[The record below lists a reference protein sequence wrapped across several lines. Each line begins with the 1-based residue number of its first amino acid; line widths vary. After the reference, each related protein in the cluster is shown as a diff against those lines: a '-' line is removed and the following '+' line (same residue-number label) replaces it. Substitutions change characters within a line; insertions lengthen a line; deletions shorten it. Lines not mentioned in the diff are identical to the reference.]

1 MGRATFGKPHGHR
14 GGLATLLCG
23 CSLLYCASLFSA
35 TQLPGPIMLPLTGTL
50 TPQRLNL
57 SNVPWPVG
65 SDDELVIEGHN
76 PGTQPQ
82 TLILRVD
89 DKASVNYRSRVNQE
103 RMVAPGPFTLRFALS
118 DWRTSQPRSLALD
131 EITKIYLFMA
141 DDAPPLTIKRWFWE
155 PGLTLPEGTIALDLG
170 AASAPRFTGFE
181 AVSPGDPRLLGHPTP
196 VLRPSGDALVRD
208 GLRNLD
214 GVRLEVAKGRYQ
226 LTLWLDDPGEW
237 EYLPH
242 PFERSVLVNG
252 EPIWAEQ
259 WQPQTWLTQRY
270 LAGQSREA
278 LPNPDPWQLFGA
290 RQGGP
295 VHVTL
300 NHPGGPLTITLV
312 GHTPDAKY
320 LAGLLLA
327 PYPAPTGK
335 ADIPTDEPRR
345 AMLTNA
351 TARGPSDAAT
361 RGLADATAWVLTKQR
376 QLFLEKWTLAPYPQ
390 LTPAKQLSLTPIRD
404 AAATL
409 SVIPAAPE
417 QALKLAAQ
425 PQLATRGGQLLLEF
439 AIHTA
444 SDDPAPLLVIQPP
457 EQAGSP
463 LALTPY
469 YGQWHLVRP
478 QASGTLLAPSDQELV
493 EGVAG
498 LTLRAGVPR
507 RLVLQVTIPRDA
519 PAGRYQGNIQLL
531 SQQQL
536 VQLPLTI
543 EVLPLTLPAASK
555 PVGIYV
561 EAPPYLSWLSPNPES
576 LQQQLAAASSCDLQR
591 LAKLGING
599 LSPALPQDEAGMRD
613 IMGEA
618 AGLGF
623 VPPLLAYTPLKRWG
637 GDPASQLE
645 QWQARQQ
652 ALTASGLP
660 PLAWSLFDEPD
671 LATLPA
677 ITTLAR
683 EMKRR
688 DPAVIRA
695 GHFNHPGQVA
705 LLEEVEIAL
714 INAGFGA
721 DKTDVEQVRQHKVT
735 PWFYNLGTPR
745 AAGFYLWQSGAE
757 GYLQWHGRMP
767 TALPYD
773 PTDGRESDFM
783 LLGPQACEAH
793 RLSHDLLLL
802 QQAIEDLRW
811 LAWLEQE
818 ARYQVE
824 AALLLQ
830 RLREQVPTR
839 WQLAE
844 QLPISEWYRWRKEI
858 EQLAKHLKTL
868 QTGANSSP

>member
-35 TQLPGPIMLPLTGTL
+35 TQLPGSIPLPLTGTL

-57 SNVPWPVG
+57 TNVPWPVG

-76 PGTQPQ
+76 PDTQPQ

-118 DWRTSQPRSLALD
+118 DWRTSQPRPLALD

-181 AVSPGDPRLLGHPTP
+181 ALSPGDPRLLGHPTP

-327 PYPAPTGK
+327 PYPAP
-335 ADIPTDEPRR
+335 A
-345 AMLTNA
+345 
-351 TARGPSDAAT
+351 SQAAT
-361 RGLADATAWVLTKQR
+361 PSGDKGHAMHSDTPARGLADATDRVLTKQR

-439 AIHTA
+439 AIHAA

-457 EQAGSP
+457 EQAGSR
-463 LALTPY
+463 LTLTPY

-561 EAPPYLSWLSPNPES
+561 EAPPYLNWLSPNPEA
-576 LQQQLAAASSCDLQR
+576 LQQQIATASRCDLQR

-645 QWQARQQ
+645 QWQSRQQ

-695 GHFNHPGQVA
+695 GHFNHPAQVA

-721 DKTDVEQVRQHKVT
+721 DKADVERVRQHKVT

-824 AALLLQ
+824 AALLLE
-830 RLREQVPTR
+830 RLRDQLPTR
-839 WQLAE
+839 WQVAE
-844 QLPISEWYRWRKEI
+844 QLPSAAWIQWRREI
-858 EQLAKHLKTL
+858 EQLAKRLKTL

>member
-1 MGRATFGKPHGHR
+1 MSR
-14 GGLATLLCG
+14 GLWLVILLC
-23 CSLLYCASLFSA
+23 CHAAMA
-35 TQLPGPIMLPLTGTL
+35 TTRLEGQTPLPLTGNQ
-50 TPQRLNL
+50 TPQRLDL
-57 SNVPWPVG
+57 SSHSWPVG

-76 PGTQPQ
+76 PSAHPQ
-82 TLILRVD
+82 TLILRID
-89 DKASVNYRSRVNQE
+89 DEASVNYRSRVNLE
-103 RMVAPGPFTLRFALS
+103 RIVTPGPFTQRFALS
-118 DWRTSQPRSLALD
+118 EWRTSQPRALALD
-131 EITKIYLFMA
+131 KLTKLYLFMA
-141 DDAPPLTIKRWFWE
+141 DNAPSLTIHRWYWV

-170 AASAPRFTGFE
+170 ASTAPRFTGFE
-181 AVSPGDPRLLGHPTP
+181 PLSPGDPRLIGHPTP
-196 VLRPSGDALVRD
+196 ILRPSGDALVRD

-214 GVRLEVAKGRYQ
+214 GVRLDLAKGRYQ

-259 WQPQTWLTQRY
+259 WQPQEWLTQRY

-300 NHPGGPLTITLV
+300 NHPGGPITITLV
-312 GHTPDAKY
+312 GHSPDAKY

-327 PYPAPTGK
+327 PYPASTRKEALPNSGK
-335 ADIPTDEPRR
+335 DLAV
-345 AMLTNA
+345 
-351 TARGPSDAAT
+351 
-361 RGLADATAWVLTKQR
+361 LADATASVLTKQR
-376 QLFLEKWTLAPYPQ
+376 QLFLEKWTLAPYSP
-390 LTPAKQLSLTPIRD
+390 TPAPASQQLSLTPITD
-404 AAATL
+404 AAPTL
-409 SVIPAAPE
+409 QIAPASAADALQ
-417 QALKLAAQ
+417 QASQPVLAA
-425 PQLATRGGQLLLEF
+425 RGSQLLLEF

-444 SDDPAPLLVIQPP
+444 TDDPAPLLVIQPP

-463 LALTPY
+463 LTLTPY
-469 YGQWHLVRP
+469 YGKWHLVRP

-493 EGVAG
+493 EGIAG
-498 LTLRAGVPR
+498 LTLLAGVPR
-507 RLVLQVTIPRDA
+507 RLVLQITVPRDA
-519 PAGRYQGNIQLL
+519 PAGRYLGNIQLL

-561 EAPPYLSWLSPNPES
+561 EAPPYLNWLSPNPEA
-576 LQQQLAAASSCDLQR
+576 LKEQIAEASRCDLER
-591 LAKLGING
+591 LAKLGISG
-599 LSPALPQDEAGMRD
+599 LSPALPQDEAGIRE

-637 GDPASQLE
+637 GDPASQLD

-652 ALTASGLP
+652 GLTASGLP

-695 GHFNHPGQVA
+695 GHFNHPGQVG
-705 LLEEVEIAL
+705 LLAEVEIAL

-721 DKTDVEQVRQHKVT
+721 DKADVARVRQHKVT

-824 AALLLQ
+824 AALLLE
-830 RLREQVPTR
+830 RLRDQLPTR
-839 WQLAE
+839 WQVAE
-844 QLPISEWYRWRKEI
+844 QLPSAAWIQWRREI
-858 EQLAKHLKTL
+858 EQLAKGLKTL
-868 QTGANSSP
+868 QTGANSSS

>member
-1 MGRATFGKPHGHR
+1 MSRGLWLVILLCANTAMG
-14 GGLATLLCG
+14 ATLLEG
-23 CSLLYCASLFSA
+23 Q
-35 TQLPGPIMLPLTGTL
+35 TPLPMTGNQ
-50 TPQRLNL
+50 TPQRLDL
-57 SNVPWPVG
+57 STHYWPIG

-76 PGTQPQ
+76 PSARPQ
-82 TLILRVD
+82 TLILRID
-89 DKASVNYRSRVNQE
+89 DEASVNYRSRVNLE
-103 RMVAPGPFTLRFALS
+103 RIVAPGPFTQRFALS
-118 DWRTSQPRSLALD
+118 EWRTSQPRALALD
-131 EITKIYLFMA
+131 KLTKLYLFMA
-141 DDAPPLTIKRWFWE
+141 DNAPSMTIHRWYWE
-155 PGLTLPEGTIALDLG
+155 PGLTLPAGTIALDLG
-170 AASAPRFTGFE
+170 AAAAPRFTGFE
-181 AVSPGDPRLLGHPTP
+181 PLSPGDPRLIGHPTP
-196 VLRPSGDALVRD
+196 ILRPSGDALVRD

-214 GVRLEVAKGRYQ
+214 GVRLDLAKGRYQ

-259 WQPQTWLTQRY
+259 WQPQEWLTRRY

-312 GHTPDAKY
+312 GHSPDAKY

-327 PYPAPTGK
+327 PYPASTRKEALPNSGK
-335 ADIPTDEPRR
+335 DLAV
-345 AMLTNA
+345 
-351 TARGPSDAAT
+351 
-361 RGLADATAWVLTKQR
+361 LADATASVLTKQR
-376 QLFLEKWTLAPYPQ
+376 QLFLEKWTLAPYSP
-390 LTPAKQLSLTPIRD
+390 TPAPAPAAQQLSLTPITD
-404 AAATL
+404 AAPTL
-409 SVIPAAPE
+409 QIAPLSAAD
-417 QALKLAAQ
+417 ALQQAAQ
-425 PQLATRGGQLLLEF
+425 PVLAARGSQLLLEF
-439 AIHTA
+439 AIHAAT
-444 SDDPAPLLVIQPP
+444 DDPAPLMVIQPP

-469 YGQWHLVRP
+469 YGKWHLVRP

-493 EGVAG
+493 EGIAG
-498 LTLRAGVPR
+498 LTLLADVPR
-507 RLVLQVTIPRDA
+507 RLVLQITIPRDA
-519 PAGRYQGNIQLL
+519 PAGRYLGNIQLL

-561 EAPPYLSWLSPNPES
+561 EAPPYLNWLSPNPEA
-576 LQQQLAAASSCDLQR
+576 LKEQIAAASRCDLQR
-591 LAKLGING
+591 LAKLGISG
-599 LSPALPQDEAGMRD
+599 LSPALPQDEAGMKE

-637 GDPASQLE
+637 SDPANQLD
-645 QWQARQQ
+645 QWQTRQQ
-652 ALTASGLP
+652 GLTASGLP

-695 GHFNHPGQVA
+695 GHFNHPGQVG
-705 LLEEVEIAL
+705 LLAEVEIAL

-721 DKTDVEQVRQHKVT
+721 DKADVARVRQHKVT

-824 AALLLQ
+824 AALLLE
-830 RLREQVPTR
+830 RLRDQLPTR
-839 WQLAE
+839 WQVAE
-844 QLPISEWYRWRKEI
+844 QLPSAAWIQWRREI
-858 EQLAKHLKTL
+858 EQLAKGLKTL
-868 QTGANSSP
+868 QTGANSSS

>member
-1 MGRATFGKPHGHR
+1 MSR
-14 GGLATLLCG
+14 GLWLVILLCSG
-23 CSLLYCASLFSA
+23 AAMAA
-35 TQLPGPIMLPLTGTL
+35 TRLEGPLPLPLTGNQ
-50 TPQRLNL
+50 TPQRLDL
-57 SNVPWPVG
+57 SGHSWPAG
-65 SDDELVIEGHN
+65 SDDELVIEGDN
-76 PGTQPQ
+76 PSTRPQ
-82 TLILRVD
+82 TLILRID
-89 DKASVNYRSRVNQE
+89 DEASVNYRSRVNLE
-103 RMVAPGPFTLRFALS
+103 RIVAPGPFTQRFSLS
-118 DWRTSQPRSLALD
+118 EWRTTQPRALAL
-131 EITKIYLFMA
+131 EKLTKLYLFMA
-141 DDAPPLTIKRWFWE
+141 DNAPPLTIHRWYWE

-170 AASAPRFTGFE
+170 AAAAPRFTGFE
-181 AVSPGDPRLLGHPTP
+181 ALSPGDPRLIGHPTP
-196 VLRPSGDALVRD
+196 ILRPSGDALVRD

-214 GVRLEVAKGRYQ
+214 GVRLDLAKGRYQ

-259 WQPQTWLTQRY
+259 WQPQDWLTQRY

-290 RQGGP
+290 HQGGP

-312 GHTPDAKY
+312 GHSPDAKY

-327 PYPAPTGK
+327 PYPADTGK
-335 ADIPTDEPRR
+335 AATPSGDKSHGMHAEADARR
-345 AMLTNA
+345 
-351 TARGPSDAAT
+351 
-361 RGLADATAWVLTKQR
+361 LADATARVLTKQR
-376 QLFLEKWTLAPYPQ
+376 QLFLEKWTLTPYSPAPASQ
-390 LTPAKQLSLTPIRD
+390 QLSLTPIAD
-404 AAATL
+404 AAPTL
-409 SVIPAAPE
+409 QIAPASAADALQ
-417 QALKLAAQ
+417 QASQPVLAA
-425 PQLATRGGQLLLEF
+425 RGSQLLLEF
-439 AIHTA
+439 AIHAAT
-444 SDDPAPLLVIQPP
+444 DDPAPLLVIQPP

-478 QASGTLLAPSDQELV
+478 QASGTLLTPSDQELV
-493 EGVAG
+493 EGIAG
-498 LTLRAGVPR
+498 LTLLAGVPR

-519 PAGRYQGNIQLL
+519 PAGRYLGNIQLL

-561 EAPPYLSWLSPNPES
+561 EAPPYLNWLSPNPEA
-576 LQQQLAAASSCDLQR
+576 LKQQIATASRCDLQR
-591 LAKLGING
+591 LAKLGISG
-599 LSPALPQDEAGMRD
+599 LSPALPQDEAGMRE

-637 GDPASQLE
+637 DDPANQLD

-695 GHFNHPGQVA
+695 GHFNHPGQVG
-705 LLEEVEIAL
+705 LLAEVEIAL

-721 DKTDVEQVRQHKVT
+721 DKTDVARVRQHKVT

-824 AALLLQ
+824 AALLLE
-830 RLREQVPTR
+830 RLHEQLPTR
-839 WQLAE
+839 WQVAE
-844 QLPISEWYRWRKEI
+844 QLPSAAWIQWRREI
-858 EQLAKHLKTL
+858 EQLAKRLKTL
-868 QTGANSSP
+868 QTGANSSS

>member
-1 MGRATFGKPHGHR
+1 MSK
-14 GGLATLLCG
+14 GLWLVILLCANAAMG
-23 CSLLYCASLFSA
+23 A
-35 TQLPGPIMLPLTGTL
+35 TQLEGQTQLPLTGKQ
-50 TPQRLNL
+50 TPQRLDL
-57 SNVPWPVG
+57 STHNWPIG
-65 SDDELVIEGHN
+65 SDNELVIEGHN
-76 PGTQPQ
+76 PSARPQ
-82 TLILRVD
+82 TLILRID
-89 DKASVNYRSRVNQE
+89 DEASVNYRSRVNLE
-103 RMVAPGPFTLRFALS
+103 RIVSPGPFTQRFALS
-118 DWRTSQPRSLALD
+118 EWRTSQPRALALD
-131 EITKIYLFMA
+131 KLTKLYLFMA
-141 DDAPPLTIKRWFWE
+141 DNAPSMTIHRWYWE

-170 AASAPRFTGFE
+170 AAAAPRFTGFE
-181 AVSPGDPRLLGHPTP
+181 ALSPGDPRLIGHPTP
-196 VLRPSGDALVRD
+196 ILRPSGDALVRD

-214 GVRLEVAKGRYQ
+214 GVRLAVAKGRYQ

-259 WQPQTWLTQRY
+259 WQPQEWLTQRY

-295 VHVTL
+295 VHVIL
-300 NHPGGPLTITLV
+300 NHPGGPLTLTLV
-312 GHTPDAKY
+312 GHSPDAKY

-327 PYPAPTGK
+327 PYPASTDK
-335 ADIPTDEPRR
+335 A
-345 AMLTNA
+345 A
-351 TARGPSDAAT
+351 PSNGDKGHGMQAE
-361 RGLADATAWVLTKQR
+361 ADATARVLTKQR
-376 QLFLEKWTLAPYPQ
+376 QLFLEKWTLAPYSLAPV
-390 LTPAKQLSLTPIRD
+390 PAQLSLTPIPD
-404 AAATL
+404 AAPTL
-409 SVIPAAPE
+409 QIAPASAADALQ
-417 QALKLAAQ
+417 QASQ
-425 PQLATRGGQLLLEF
+425 PVLTARGSQLLLEF
-439 AIHTA
+439 AIHAAT
-444 SDDPAPLLVIQPP
+444 DDPAPLLVIQPP
-457 EQAGSP
+457 ERAGSP
-463 LALTPY
+463 LTLTPY

-478 QASGTLLAPSDQELV
+478 QASGTLLTPSDQELV
-493 EGVAG
+493 EGIAG
-498 LTLRAGVPR
+498 LTLQAGVPR
-507 RLVLQVTIPRDA
+507 RLVLQITIPRDA
-519 PAGRYQGNIQLL
+519 PAGLYLGNIQLL

-561 EAPPYLSWLSPNPES
+561 EAPPYLSWLSPNPEA

-591 LAKLGING
+591 LAKLGISG
-599 LSPALPQDEAGMRD
+599 LSPALPQGEAGMRD

-677 ITTLAR
+677 ITSLAR

-695 GHFNHPGQVA
+695 GHFNHPGQVG
-705 LLEEVEIAL
+705 LLAEVEIAM

-721 DKTDVEQVRQHKVT
+721 DKTDVERVRQHKVI

-793 RLSHDLLLL
+793 RLSHELLLL

-811 LAWLEQE
+811 LTWLEQE

-824 AALLLQ
+824 AALLLE
-830 RLREQVPTR
+830 RLRDQLPTR
-839 WQLAE
+839 WQVAE
-844 QLPISEWYRWRKEI
+844 QLPSATWIQWRREI
-858 EQLAKHLKTL
+858 EQLAKRLKTL
-868 QTGANSSP
+868 QTGANSSS

>member
-1 MGRATFGKPHGHR
+1 MSR
-14 GGLATLLCG
+14 GLWLVILLC
-23 CSLLYCASLFSA
+23 ANAAMA
-35 TQLPGPIMLPLTGTL
+35 TTRLEGLTPLPMTGNQ
-50 TPQRLNL
+50 TPQRLDL
-57 SNVPWPVG
+57 STHNWPIG

-76 PGTQPQ
+76 PSARPQ
-82 TLILRVD
+82 TLILRID
-89 DKASVNYRSRVNQE
+89 DEASVNYRSRVNLE
-103 RMVAPGPFTLRFALS
+103 RMVTPGPFTQRFALS
-118 DWRTSQPRSLALD
+118 EWRTSQPRALALD
-131 EITKIYLFMA
+131 KLTKLYLFMA
-141 DDAPPLTIKRWFWE
+141 DKAPSMTIHRWYWE

-170 AASAPRFTGFE
+170 AAAAPRFTGFE
-181 AVSPGDPRLLGHPTP
+181 PLSPGDPRLIGHPTP
-196 VLRPSGDALVRD
+196 ILRPSGDPLVRD

-214 GVRLEVAKGRYQ
+214 GVRLDLAKGRYQ

-259 WQPQTWLTQRY
+259 WQPQEWLTQRY

-312 GHTPDAKY
+312 GHSPDAKY

-327 PYPAPTGK
+327 PYPASTSNEALPNSGK
-335 ADIPTDEPRR
+335 DR
-345 AMLTNA
+345 AV
-351 TARGPSDAAT
+351 
-361 RGLADATAWVLTKQR
+361 LADATASVLTKQR
-376 QLFLEKWTLAPYPQ
+376 QLFLEKWTLAPYS
-390 LTPAKQLSLTPIRD
+390 PAPASQQLSLTPITD
-404 AAATL
+404 AAPTL
-409 SVIPAAPE
+409 QIAPLSAAD
-417 QALKLAAQ
+417 ALKQASQPVLAA
-425 PQLATRGGQLLLEF
+425 RGSLLLLEF
-439 AIHTA
+439 AIHAAT
-444 SDDPAPLLVIQPP
+444 DDPAPLLVIQPP

-469 YGQWHLVRP
+469 YGKWHLVRP

-493 EGVAG
+493 EGIAG
-498 LTLRAGVPR
+498 LTLLAGVPR
-507 RLVLQVTIPRDA
+507 RLVLQITVPRDA
-519 PAGRYQGNIQLL
+519 PAGRYLGNIQLL

-543 EVLPLTLPAASK
+543 EVLPLALPAASK

-561 EAPPYLSWLSPNPES
+561 EAPPYLNWLSPDPEA
-576 LQQQLAAASSCDLQR
+576 LKEQLAAASRCDLQR
-591 LAKLGING
+591 LAKLGITG
-599 LSPALPQDEAGMRD
+599 LSPALPQDEAGMREV
-613 IMGEA
+613 MGEA
-618 AGLGF
+618 VGLGF

-637 GDPASQLE
+637 NDPASQLD

-652 ALTASGLP
+652 GLTASGLP
-660 PLAWSLFDEPD
+660 PVAWSLFDEPD

-695 GHFNHPGQVA
+695 GHFNHPGQVG
-705 LLEEVEIAL
+705 LLAEVEIAL

-721 DKTDVEQVRQHKVT
+721 DKADVARVRQHKVT

-824 AALLLQ
+824 AALLLE
-830 RLREQVPTR
+830 RLRDQLPTR
-839 WQLAE
+839 WQVAE
-844 QLPISEWYRWRKEI
+844 QLSSAAWIRWRREI
-858 EQLAKHLKTL
+858 EQLAKGLKTL
-868 QTGANSSP
+868 QTGANSSS

>member
-1 MGRATFGKPHGHR
+1 MRTRLPWIPWLLLALFLI
-14 GGLATLLCG
+14 GGEPVMAASHLAGLV
-23 CSLLYCASLFSA
+23 
-35 TQLPGPIMLPLTGTL
+35 PLPLTGDK
-50 TPQRLNL
+50 TPQRLTFDT
-57 SNVPWPVG
+57 VPWPVG
-65 SDDELVIEGHN
+65 GDDELVIEGHN
-76 PGTQPQ
+76 PYSQTQ
-82 TLILRVD
+82 TLILRAD
-89 DKASVNYRSRVNQE
+89 DAASVNYRSRVNLE
-103 RMVAPGPFTLRFALS
+103 RAIAPGPFTLRFALS
-118 DWRTSQPRSLALD
+118 DWRTAQPRALALD
-131 EITKIYLFMA
+131 KLTKLYLFMA
-141 DDAPPLTIKRWFWE
+141 DGAPQLTIHRWYWE
-155 PGLTLPEGTIALDLG
+155 PGLTLPTGTVALDLG
-170 AASAPRFTGFE
+170 AADAPRFTGFE
-181 AVSPGDPRLLGHPTP
+181 TLAPGDPRLLGHPTP
-196 VLRPSGDALVRD
+196 ILRPSGDALIRD

-242 PFERSVLVNG
+242 PFERSVLVND
-252 EPIWAEQ
+252 EPIWAGQ
-259 WQPQTWLTQRY
+259 WQPQEWLRQRY

-278 LPNPDPWQLFGA
+278 LPNPDPWLLLGA
-290 RQGGP
+290 PQGGP

-312 GHTPDAKY
+312 GHSPDAKY
-320 LAGLLLA
+320 LAGVLLA
-327 PYPAPTGK
+327 PYPAPTGQ
-335 ADIPTDEPRR
+335 ADTPVVAGHQRHV
-345 AMLTNA
+345 MLANA
-351 TARGPSDAAT
+351 TARV
-361 RGLADATAWVLTKQR
+361 LAKQR
-376 QLFLEKWTLAPYPQ
+376 QLFLEKWTLAPSR
-390 LTPAKQLSLTPIRD
+390 PAPIPEKLSLTPIPD
-404 AAATL
+404 AALTL
-409 SVIPAAPE
+409 QITPTSPAHALQ
-417 QALKLAAQ
+417 QASQPVLAA
-425 PQLATRGGQLLLEF
+425 RGSQLLLEF
-439 AIHTA
+439 AIHAAT
-444 SDDPAPLLVIQPP
+444 DDPAPLLVIKPP
-457 EQAGSP
+457 ETAGTR

-469 YGQWHLVRP
+469 YSQWHLVRP

-507 RLVLQVTIPRDA
+507 RLVLHVTIPRSA

-561 EAPPYLSWLSPNPES
+561 EAPPYLSWLTPDPKP
-576 LQQQLAAASSCDLQR
+576 LQQQLAAASRCDLER
-591 LAKLGING
+591 LARLGISG

-623 VPPLLAYTPLKRWG
+623 IPPLLAYTPLKRWG
-637 GDPASQLE
+637 GDPASQLD
-645 QWQARQQ
+645 QWQRRQQ

-677 ITTLAR
+677 ITAMAR

-705 LLEEVEIAL
+705 LLAEVEIAL

-721 DKTDVEQVRQHKVT
+721 DKVDVARVKAAGAT

-818 ARYQVE
+818 ARYQVD

-830 RLREQVPTR
+830 RLRDQVPSR

-844 QLPISEWYRWRKEI
+844 QLPARTWIQWRQEI
-858 EQLAKHLKTL
+858 EQLAKRLKTL
-868 QTGANSSP
+868 QTGANSSS

>member
-1 MGRATFGKPHGHR
+1 MSR
-14 GGLATLLCG
+14 GIWLVILLC
-23 CSLLYCASLFSA
+23 CHAAMAA
-35 TQLPGPIMLPLTGTL
+35 TRLEGQTPLPLTGNQ
-50 TPQRLNL
+50 TPQRLDL
-57 SNVPWPVG
+57 STHNWPIG

-89 DKASVNYRSRVNQE
+89 DQASVNYRSRVNQE

-118 DWRTSQPRSLALD
+118 EWRTSQPRALALD
-131 EITKIYLFMA
+131 KLTKLYLFMA
-141 DDAPPLTIKRWFWE
+141 DNAPSMTIHRWYWE

-170 AASAPRFTGFE
+170 AAAAPRFTGFE
-181 AVSPGDPRLLGHPTP
+181 PLSPGDHRLIGHPTP
-196 VLRPSGDALVRD
+196 ILRPSGDALVRD

-242 PFERSVLVNG
+242 PLERSVLVNG

-259 WQPQTWLTQRY
+259 WQPQDWLTQRY

-312 GHTPDAKY
+312 GHSPDAKY

-327 PYPAPTGK
+327 PYPAPTSKEALPNSGK
-335 ADIPTDEPRR
+335 DLAV
-345 AMLTNA
+345 
-351 TARGPSDAAT
+351 
-361 RGLADATAWVLTKQR
+361 LADATAIVLTKQR
-376 QLFLEKWTLAPYPQ
+376 QLFLEKWTLAPYS
-390 LTPAKQLSLTPIRD
+390 PAPASQQLSLTPIAD
-404 AAATL
+404 AAPTL
-409 SVIPAAPE
+409 QIAPASAADALQHAS
-417 QALKLAAQ
+417 QAVLAA
-425 PQLATRGGQLLLEF
+425 RGSQLLLEF
-439 AIHTA
+439 AIHAAT
-444 SDDPAPLLVIQPP
+444 DDPAPLLVIQPP
-457 EQAGSP
+457 ERAGSP

-478 QASGTLLAPSDQELV
+478 QASGTLLVPSDQELV
-493 EGVAG
+493 EGIAG
-498 LTLRAGVPR
+498 LTLQAGVPR
-507 RLVLQVTIPRDA
+507 RLVLHVTIPRDA
-519 PAGRYQGNIQLL
+519 PAGRYLGNIQLL

-543 EVLPLTLPAASK
+543 EVLPLTLPTASK

-561 EAPPYLSWLSPNPES
+561 EAPPYLNWLSPNPEA
-576 LQQQLAAASSCDLQR
+576 LKEQIAEASRCDLER
-591 LAKLGING
+591 LAKLGISG
-599 LSPALPQDEAGMRD
+599 LSPALPQDEAGMRE

-637 GDPASQLE
+637 GDPASQLD

-677 ITTLAR
+677 ITSLAR

-695 GHFNHPGQVA
+695 GHFNHPDQVG
-705 LLEEVEIAL
+705 LLAEVEIAL

-721 DKTDVEQVRQHKVT
+721 DKADVARVCQHKVT

-824 AALLLQ
+824 AALLLE
-830 RLREQVPTR
+830 RLHEQLPTR
-839 WQLAE
+839 WQVAE
-844 QLPISEWYRWRKEI
+844 QLPSSAWIQWRREI
-858 EQLAKHLKTL
+858 EQLAKRLKTL
-868 QTGANSSP
+868 QTGANSSS

>member
-1 MGRATFGKPHGHR
+1 MSR
-14 GGLATLLCG
+14 GLWLVILLC
-23 CSLLYCASLFSA
+23 ANAAMA
-35 TQLPGPIMLPLTGTL
+35 TTRLEGQTPLPLTSNQ
-50 TPQRLNL
+50 TPQRLDL
-57 SNVPWPVG
+57 STQNWPIG

-76 PGTQPQ
+76 PSAHPQ
-82 TLILRVD
+82 TLILRID
-89 DKASVNYRSRVNQE
+89 DEASVNYRSRVNLE
-103 RMVAPGPFTLRFALS
+103 RIVAPGPFTQRFALS
-118 DWRTSQPRSLALD
+118 EWRTSQPRALALD
-131 EITKIYLFMA
+131 KLTKLYLFMA
-141 DDAPPLTIKRWFWE
+141 DNAPSMTIHRWYWE
-155 PGLTLPEGTIALDLG
+155 PGLTLPAGTIALDLG
-170 AASAPRFTGFE
+170 AAAAPRFTGFE
-181 AVSPGDPRLLGHPTP
+181 PLSPGDPRLIGHPTP
-196 VLRPSGDALVRD
+196 ILRPSGDALVRD

-214 GVRLEVAKGRYQ
+214 GVRLDLAKGRYQ

-259 WQPQTWLTQRY
+259 WQPQEWLTQRY

-312 GHTPDAKY
+312 GHSPDAKY

-327 PYPAPTGK
+327 PYPAPTSKEALPNSGK
-335 ADIPTDEPRR
+335 DR
-345 AMLTNA
+345 AV
-351 TARGPSDAAT
+351 
-361 RGLADATAWVLTKQR
+361 LADATASVLTKQR
-376 QLFLEKWTLAPYPQ
+376 QLFLEKWTLAPYSPTP
-390 LTPAKQLSLTPIRD
+390 TPAPASQQLSLTPITD
-404 AAATL
+404 AAPTL
-409 SVIPAAPE
+409 QIAPLSAADALQ
-417 QALKLAAQ
+417 QASQPVLAA
-425 PQLATRGGQLLLEF
+425 RGSQLLLEF
-439 AIHTA
+439 AIHAAT
-444 SDDPAPLLVIQPP
+444 DDPAPLLVIQPP

-469 YGQWHLVRP
+469 YGKWHLVRP
-478 QASGTLLAPSDQELV
+478 LASGTLLAPSDQELV
-493 EGVAG
+493 EGIAG
-498 LTLRAGVPR
+498 LTLLAGVPR
-507 RLVLQVTIPRDA
+507 RLVLQITVPRDA
-519 PAGRYQGNIQLL
+519 PAGRYLGNIQLL

-561 EAPPYLSWLSPNPES
+561 EAPPYLNWLSHNPEA
-576 LQQQLAAASSCDLQR
+576 LKEQIAEASRCDLQR
-591 LAKLGING
+591 LAKLGISG
-599 LSPALPQDEAGMRD
+599 LSPALPQDEAGMRE
-613 IMGEA
+613 ILGEA
-618 AGLGF
+618 VGLGF

-637 GDPASQLE
+637 SDPASQLD

-652 ALTASGLP
+652 GLTTSGLP

-695 GHFNHPGQVA
+695 GHFNHPGQVG
-705 LLEEVEIAL
+705 LLAEVEIAL

-721 DKTDVEQVRQHKVT
+721 DKADVARVRQHKVT

-824 AALLLQ
+824 AALLLE
-830 RLREQVPTR
+830 RLRDQLPTR
-839 WQLAE
+839 WQVAE
-844 QLPISEWYRWRKEI
+844 QLPSAAWIQWRREI
-858 EQLAKHLKTL
+858 EQLAKGLKTL
-868 QTGANSSP
+868 QTGANSSS

>member
-1 MGRATFGKPHGHR
+1 MSR
-14 GGLATLLCG
+14 GLWLVI
-23 CSLLYCASLFSA
+23 LLYCHAAIAA
-35 TQLPGPIMLPLTGTL
+35 TRLEGQTPLPLTSNQ
-50 TPQRLNL
+50 TPQRLDL
-57 SNVPWPVG
+57 STHNWPIG

-76 PGTQPQ
+76 PSARPQ
-82 TLILRVD
+82 TLILRID
-89 DKASVNYRSRVNQE
+89 DEASVNYRSRVNLE
-103 RMVAPGPFTLRFALS
+103 RIVAPGTFTQRFALS
-118 DWRTSQPRSLALD
+118 EWRTSQPRALALD
-131 EITKIYLFMA
+131 KLTKLYLFMA
-141 DDAPPLTIKRWFWE
+141 DNAPSMTIHRWYWE

-170 AASAPRFTGFE
+170 AAAAPRFTGFE
-181 AVSPGDPRLLGHPTP
+181 SLSPGDPRLIGHPTP
-196 VLRPSGDALVRD
+196 ILRPSGDALVRD

-214 GVRLEVAKGRYQ
+214 GVRLDLAKGRYQ

-259 WQPQTWLTQRY
+259 WQPQEWLTQRY

-300 NHPGGPLTITLV
+300 NHPGGPITITLV
-312 GHTPDAKY
+312 GHSPDAKY

-327 PYPAPTGK
+327 PYPAPTSKEALPNSGK
-335 ADIPTDEPRR
+335 DLAV
-345 AMLTNA
+345 
-351 TARGPSDAAT
+351 
-361 RGLADATAWVLTKQR
+361 LADATASVLTKQR
-376 QLFLEKWTLAPYPQ
+376 QLFLEKWTLAPYS
-390 LTPAKQLSLTPIRD
+390 PAPASQQLSLTPITD
-404 AAATL
+404 AAPTL
-409 SVIPAAPE
+409 QIAPLSAAD
-417 QALKLAAQ
+417 ALQQAAQ
-425 PQLATRGGQLLLEF
+425 PVLAARGSQLLLEF
-439 AIHTA
+439 AIHAAT
-444 SDDPAPLLVIQPP
+444 DDPAPLLVIQPP

-469 YGQWHLVRP
+469 YGKWHLVRP

-493 EGVAG
+493 EGIAG
-498 LTLRAGVPR
+498 LTLLAGVPR
-507 RLVLQVTIPRDA
+507 RLVLQITVPRDA
-519 PAGRYQGNIQLL
+519 PAGHYLGNIQLL

-561 EAPPYLSWLSPNPES
+561 EAPPYLNWLSPNPEA
-576 LQQQLAAASSCDLQR
+576 LKEQIAAASRCDLQR
-591 LAKLGING
+591 LAKLGISG
-599 LSPALPQDEAGMRD
+599 LSPALPQDEAGMREV
-613 IMGEA
+613 MGEA
-618 AGLGF
+618 VGLGF

-637 GDPASQLE
+637 GDPVSQLE
-645 QWQARQQ
+645 QWQTRQQ
-652 ALTASGLP
+652 GLTASGLP
-660 PLAWSLFDEPD
+660 PVAWSLFDEPD
-671 LATLPA
+671 LAILPA
-677 ITTLAR
+677 ITSLAR

-695 GHFNHPGQVA
+695 GHFNHPGQVG
-705 LLEEVEIAL
+705 LLAEVEIAL
-714 INAGFGA
+714 FNAGFGA
-721 DKTDVEQVRQHKVT
+721 DKTDVARVRQHKVT

-824 AALLLQ
+824 AALLLE
-830 RLREQVPTR
+830 RLRDQLPTR
-839 WQLAE
+839 WQVAE
-844 QLPISEWYRWRKEI
+844 QLPSAAWIQWRREI
-858 EQLAKHLKTL
+858 EQLAKGLKTL
-868 QTGANSSP
+868 QTGANSSS

>member
-1 MGRATFGKPHGHR
+1 MSR
-14 GGLATLLCG
+14 GLWLVILLC
-23 CSLLYCASLFSA
+23 ANAAMA
-35 TQLPGPIMLPLTGTL
+35 TTRLEGLTPLPMTGNQ
-50 TPQRLNL
+50 TPQRLDL
-57 SNVPWPVG
+57 STHNWPIG

-76 PGTQPQ
+76 PSARPQ
-82 TLILRVD
+82 TLILRID
-89 DKASVNYRSRVNQE
+89 DEASVNYRSRVNLE
-103 RMVAPGPFTLRFALS
+103 RMVTPGPFTQRFALS
-118 DWRTSQPRSLALD
+118 EWRTSQPRALALD
-131 EITKIYLFMA
+131 KLTKLYLFMA
-141 DDAPPLTIKRWFWE
+141 DNAPSLTIHRWYWV

-170 AASAPRFTGFE
+170 AAAAPRFTGFE
-181 AVSPGDPRLLGHPTP
+181 ALSPGDPRLIGHPTP
-196 VLRPSGDALVRD
+196 ILRPSGDALVRD

-259 WQPQTWLTQRY
+259 WQPQEWLTQRY

-312 GHTPDAKY
+312 GHSPDAKY

-327 PYPAPTGK
+327 PYPAPTSKEALPNSGK
-335 ADIPTDEPRR
+335 DR
-345 AMLTNA
+345 AV
-351 TARGPSDAAT
+351 
-361 RGLADATAWVLTKQR
+361 LADATAIVLAKQR
-376 QLFLEKWTLAPYPQ
+376 QLFLEKWTLAPYSP
-390 LTPAKQLSLTPIRD
+390 TPASQRLSLTPITD
-404 AAATL
+404 AAPTL
-409 SVIPAAPE
+409 QIAPLSAAD
-417 QALKLAAQ
+417 ALKQASQPVLAA
-425 PQLATRGGQLLLEF
+425 RGSLLLLEF
-439 AIHTA
+439 AIHAAT
-444 SDDPAPLLVIQPP
+444 DDPAPLLVIQPP

-469 YGQWHLVRP
+469 YGKWHLVRP

-493 EGVAG
+493 EGIAG
-498 LTLRAGVPR
+498 LTLLAGVPR
-507 RLVLQVTIPRDA
+507 RLVLQITVPRDA
-519 PAGRYQGNIQLL
+519 PAGRYLGNIQLL

-543 EVLPLTLPAASK
+543 EVLPLALPAASK

-561 EAPPYLSWLSPNPES
+561 EAPPYLNWLSPNPEA
-576 LQQQLAAASSCDLQR
+576 LKEQLAAASRCDLQR
-591 LAKLGING
+591 LAKLGITG
-599 LSPALPQDEAGMRD
+599 LSPALPQDEAGMREV
-613 IMGEA
+613 MGEA
-618 AGLGF
+618 VGLGF

-637 GDPASQLE
+637 NDPASQLD

-652 ALTASGLP
+652 GLTASGLP

-688 DPAVIRA
+688 DPAVSRA
-695 GHFNHPGQVA
+695 GHFNHPGQVG
-705 LLEEVEIAL
+705 LLAEVEIAL

-721 DKTDVEQVRQHKVT
+721 DKADVARVRRHKVT

-818 ARYQVE
+818 ARYQVD
-824 AALLLQ
+824 AALLLE
-830 RLREQVPTR
+830 RLRDQLPTR
-839 WQLAE
+839 WQVAE
-844 QLPISEWYRWRKEI
+844 QLPSAAWIQWRREI
-858 EQLAKHLKTL
+858 EQLAKGLKTL
-868 QTGANSSP
+868 QTGANSSS

>member
-1 MGRATFGKPHGHR
+1 MSR
-14 GGLATLLCG
+14 GLWLVILLC
-23 CSLLYCASLFSA
+23 ANAAIA
-35 TQLPGPIMLPLTGTL
+35 TTRLEGLTPLPMTGNQ
-50 TPQRLNL
+50 TPQRLDL
-57 SNVPWPVG
+57 STHNWPIG

-76 PGTQPQ
+76 PSARPQ
-82 TLILRVD
+82 TLILRID
-89 DKASVNYRSRVNQE
+89 DNASVNYRSRVNLE
-103 RMVAPGPFTLRFALS
+103 RIVAPGPFIQRFALS
-118 DWRTSQPRSLALD
+118 EWRTSQPRALALD
-131 EITKIYLFMA
+131 KLTKLYLFMA
-141 DDAPPLTIKRWFWE
+141 DNAPSMTIHRWYWE
-155 PGLTLPEGTIALDLG
+155 PGLTLPAGTIALDLG
-170 AASAPRFTGFE
+170 TAAAPRFTGFE
-181 AVSPGDPRLLGHPTP
+181 ALSPGDPRLIGHPTP
-196 VLRPSGDALVRD
+196 ILRPSGDALVRD

-214 GVRLEVAKGRYQ
+214 GVRLDLAKGRYQ

-259 WQPQTWLTQRY
+259 WQPQEWLTQRY

-312 GHTPDAKY
+312 GHSPDAKY

-327 PYPAPTGK
+327 PYPAPTSKEALPNSGK
-335 ADIPTDEPRR
+335 DLAV
-345 AMLTNA
+345 
-351 TARGPSDAAT
+351 
-361 RGLADATAWVLTKQR
+361 LADATASVLTKQR
-376 QLFLEKWTLAPYPQ
+376 QLFLEKWTLAPYS
-390 LTPAKQLSLTPIRD
+390 PAPASQQLSLTPITD
-404 AAATL
+404 AAPTL
-409 SVIPAAPE
+409 QIAPLSAADALQ
-417 QALKLAAQ
+417 QASQPVLAA
-425 PQLATRGGQLLLEF
+425 RGSQLLLEF
-439 AIHTA
+439 AIHAAT
-444 SDDPAPLLVIQPP
+444 DDPAPLLVIQPP

-469 YGQWHLVRP
+469 YGKWHLVRP

-498 LTLRAGVPR
+498 LTLLADVPR
-507 RLVLQVTIPRDA
+507 RLVLQITVPRDA
-519 PAGRYQGNIQLL
+519 PAGRYLGNIQLL

-561 EAPPYLSWLSPNPES
+561 EAPPYLNWLSPDPEA
-576 LQQQLAAASSCDLQR
+576 LKEQIAVASRCDLQR
-591 LAKLGING
+591 LAKLGISG
-599 LSPALPQDEAGMRD
+599 LSPALPQDEAGMRE

-637 GDPASQLE
+637 GDPASQLD

-652 ALTASGLP
+652 GLTTSGLP

-695 GHFNHPGQVA
+695 GHFNHPGQVG
-705 LLEEVEIAL
+705 LLAEVEIAL

-721 DKTDVEQVRQHKVT
+721 DKADVARVRQHKVT

-824 AALLLQ
+824 AALLLE
-830 RLREQVPTR
+830 RLRDQLPTR
-839 WQLAE
+839 WQVAE
-844 QLPISEWYRWRKEI
+844 QLPSAAWIQWRREI
-858 EQLAKHLKTL
+858 EQLAKGLKTL
-868 QTGANSSP
+868 QTGANSSS

>member
-1 MGRATFGKPHGHR
+1 
-14 GGLATLLCG
+14 
-23 CSLLYCASLFSA
+23 
-35 TQLPGPIMLPLTGTL
+35 
-50 TPQRLNL
+50 
-57 SNVPWPVG
+57 
-65 SDDELVIEGHN
+65 
-76 PGTQPQ
+76 
-82 TLILRVD
+82 
-89 DKASVNYRSRVNQE
+89 
-103 RMVAPGPFTLRFALS
+103 
-118 DWRTSQPRSLALD
+118 
-131 EITKIYLFMA
+131 
-141 DDAPPLTIKRWFWE
+141 
-155 PGLTLPEGTIALDLG
+155 
-170 AASAPRFTGFE
+170 
-181 AVSPGDPRLLGHPTP
+181 
-196 VLRPSGDALVRD
+196 
-208 GLRNLD
+208 
-214 GVRLEVAKGRYQ
+214 
-226 LTLWLDDPGEW
+226 
-237 EYLPH
+237 
-242 PFERSVLVNG
+242 
-252 EPIWAEQ
+252 
-259 WQPQTWLTQRY
+259 
-270 LAGQSREA
+270 
-278 LPNPDPWQLFGA
+278 
-290 RQGGP
+290 
-295 VHVTL
+295 
-300 NHPGGPLTITLV
+300 
-312 GHTPDAKY
+312 
-320 LAGLLLA
+320 
-327 PYPAPTGK
+327 
-335 ADIPTDEPRR
+335 
-345 AMLTNA
+345 
-351 TARGPSDAAT
+351 
-361 RGLADATAWVLTKQR
+361 
-376 QLFLEKWTLAPYPQ
+376 
-390 LTPAKQLSLTPIRD
+390 
-404 AAATL
+404 
-409 SVIPAAPE
+409 
-417 QALKLAAQ
+417 LAAQ
-425 PQLATRGGQLLLEF
+425 PQLATRGGQLLMEF
-439 AIHTA
+439 AIHAA

-457 EQAGSP
+457 EQAGSR
-463 LALTPY
+463 LTLTPY

-561 EAPPYLSWLSPNPES
+561 EAPPSLNWLSPNPES

-695 GHFNHPGQVA
+695 GHFNHPGQVG

-721 DKTDVEQVRQHKVT
+721 DKADVERVRQHKVT

-793 RLSHDLLLL
+793 RLSHELLLL

>member
-1 MGRATFGKPHGHR
+1 MSR
-14 GGLATLLCG
+14 GLWLVILLC
-23 CSLLYCASLFSA
+23 ANAAMA
-35 TQLPGPIMLPLTGTL
+35 TTRLEGLTPLPMTGNQ
-50 TPQRLNL
+50 TPQRLDL
-57 SNVPWPVG
+57 STHNWPIG

-76 PGTQPQ
+76 PSARPQ
-82 TLILRVD
+82 TLILRID
-89 DKASVNYRSRVNQE
+89 DNASVNYRSRVNLE
-103 RMVAPGPFTLRFALS
+103 RIVTPGPFTQRFALS
-118 DWRTSQPRSLALD
+118 EWRTSQPRALALD
-131 EITKIYLFMA
+131 KLTKLYLFMA
-141 DDAPPLTIKRWFWE
+141 DNAPSMTIHRWYWE

-170 AASAPRFTGFE
+170 AAAAPRFTGFE
-181 AVSPGDPRLLGHPTP
+181 ALSPGDPRLIGHPTP
-196 VLRPSGDALVRD
+196 ILRPSGDALVRD

-214 GVRLEVAKGRYQ
+214 GVRLDLAKGRYQ

-259 WQPQTWLTQRY
+259 WQPHEWLTQRY

-312 GHTPDAKY
+312 GHSPDAKY

-327 PYPAPTGK
+327 PYPASTSKEALPNSGK
-335 ADIPTDEPRR
+335 DLAV
-345 AMLTNA
+345 
-351 TARGPSDAAT
+351 
-361 RGLADATAWVLTKQR
+361 LADATASVLTKQR
-376 QLFLEKWTLAPYPQ
+376 QLFLEKWTLAPYSP
-390 LTPAKQLSLTPIRD
+390 TPAPAAQQLSLTPITD
-404 AAATL
+404 AAPTL
-409 SVIPAAPE
+409 QIAPLSAAD
-417 QALKLAAQ
+417 ALQQAAQ
-425 PQLATRGGQLLLEF
+425 PVLAARGSQLLLEF
-439 AIHTA
+439 AIHAAT
-444 SDDPAPLLVIQPP
+444 DDPAPLLVIQPP

-469 YGQWHLVRP
+469 YGKWHLVRP

-493 EGVAG
+493 EGIAG
-498 LTLRAGVPR
+498 LTLLAGVPR
-507 RLVLQVTIPRDA
+507 RLVLQITVPRDA
-519 PAGRYQGNIQLL
+519 PAGHYLGNIQLL

-561 EAPPYLSWLSPNPES
+561 EAPPYLNWLSPNPEA
-576 LQQQLAAASSCDLQR
+576 LKEQIAEASRCDLQR
-591 LAKLGING
+591 LAKLGISG
-599 LSPALPQDEAGMRD
+599 LSPALPQDEAGMRE

-618 AGLGF
+618 VGLGF

-652 ALTASGLP
+652 GLTASGLP

-695 GHFNHPGQVA
+695 GHFNHPGQVG
-705 LLEEVEIAL
+705 LLAEVEIAL

-721 DKTDVEQVRQHKVT
+721 DKTDVARVRQHKVT

-824 AALLLQ
+824 AALLLE
-830 RLREQVPTR
+830 RLRDQLPTR
-839 WQLAE
+839 WQVAE
-844 QLPISEWYRWRKEI
+844 QLPSAAWIQWRREI
-858 EQLAKHLKTL
+858 EQLAKGLKTL
-868 QTGANSSP
+868 QTGANSSS

>member
-1 MGRATFGKPHGHR
+1 MSK
-14 GGLATLLCG
+14 GLWLVILLCANAAMG
-23 CSLLYCASLFSA
+23 A
-35 TQLPGPIMLPLTGTL
+35 TQLEGQTQLPLTGKQ
-50 TPQRLNL
+50 TPQRLDL
-57 SNVPWPVG
+57 STHNWPIG
-65 SDDELVIEGHN
+65 SDNELVIEGHN
-76 PGTQPQ
+76 PSARPQ
-82 TLILRVD
+82 TLILRID
-89 DKASVNYRSRVNQE
+89 DEASVNYRSRVNLE
-103 RMVAPGPFTLRFALS
+103 RIVSPGPFTQRFALS
-118 DWRTSQPRSLALD
+118 EWRTSQPRALALD
-131 EITKIYLFMA
+131 KLTKLYLFMA
-141 DDAPPLTIKRWFWE
+141 DSAPSMTIHRWYWE

-170 AASAPRFTGFE
+170 AAAAPRFTGFE
-181 AVSPGDPRLLGHPTP
+181 ALSPGDPRLIGHPTP
-196 VLRPSGDALVRD
+196 ILRPSGDALVRD

-214 GVRLEVAKGRYQ
+214 GVRLAVAKGRYQ

-259 WQPQTWLTQRY
+259 WQPQEWLTQRY

-295 VHVTL
+295 VHVIL
-300 NHPGGPLTITLV
+300 NHPGGPLILTLV
-312 GHTPDAKY
+312 GHSPDAKY

-327 PYPAPTGK
+327 PYPASTDK
-335 ADIPTDEPRR
+335 A
-345 AMLTNA
+345 A
-351 TARGPSDAAT
+351 PSNGDK
-361 RGLADATAWVLTKQR
+361 GHGMLADATARVLIKQR
-376 QLFLEKWTLAPYPQ
+376 QLFLEKWTLAPYS
-390 LTPAKQLSLTPIRD
+390 PAPVPAQLSLTPIPD
-404 AAATL
+404 AAPTL
-409 SVIPAAPE
+409 QIAPASAADALQHAS
-417 QALKLAAQ
+417 QAVLAA
-425 PQLATRGGQLLLEF
+425 RGSQLLLEF
-439 AIHTA
+439 AIHAATN
-444 SDDPAPLLVIQPP
+444 DPAPLLVIQPP
-457 EQAGSP
+457 ERAGSP
-463 LALTPY
+463 LTLTPY

-493 EGVAG
+493 EGIAG
-498 LTLRAGVPR
+498 LTLQAGVPR
-507 RLVLQVTIPRDA
+507 RLVLHVTIPRDA
-519 PAGRYQGNIQLL
+519 PTGSYQGNIQLL

-536 VQLPLTI
+536 VQLPLSI

-555 PVGIYV
+555 PIGIYV
-561 EAPPYLSWLSPNPES
+561 EAPPYLNWLSPNPEA

-591 LAKLGING
+591 LAKLGISG

-613 IMGEA
+613 IMEEA

-637 GDPASQLE
+637 GNPASQLE

-677 ITTLAR
+677 ITSMAR

-695 GHFNHPGQVA
+695 GHFNHPGQVG
-705 LLEEVEIAL
+705 LLAEVEIAL

-721 DKTDVEQVRQHKVT
+721 DKADVERVRQHKVT

-824 AALLLQ
+824 AALLLE
-830 RLREQVPTR
+830 RLHEQLPTR
-839 WQLAE
+839 WQVAE
-844 QLPISEWYRWRKEI
+844 QLPSATWIQWRREI
-858 EQLAKHLKTL
+858 EQLAKQLKTL
-868 QTGANSSP
+868 QTGANSSS

>member
-1 MGRATFGKPHGHR
+1 MGRSTFGRRHGHR

-35 TQLPGPIMLPLTGTL
+35 TQLPAPIMLPLTGPQ

-57 SNVPWPVG
+57 TNVPWPVG

-103 RMVAPGPFTLRFALS
+103 RMVAPGPFTQRFALS
-118 DWRTSQPRSLALD
+118 EWRTSQPRPLALD

-141 DDAPPLTIKRWFWE
+141 DDAPPLTIKRWYWE
-155 PGLTLPEGTIALDLG
+155 PGLTLPEGSIALDLG
-170 AASAPRFTGFE
+170 AAAAPRFTGFE
-181 AVSPGDPRLLGHPTP
+181 ALSPGDPRLLGHPTP

-214 GVRLEVAKGRYQ
+214 GVRLDVAKGRYQ
-226 LTLWLDDPGEW
+226 LTLWLDDPSEW

-259 WQPQTWLTQRY
+259 WQPQTWLKQRY

-278 LPNPDPWQLFGA
+278 LPNPDPWQLFGT

-300 NHPGGPLTITLV
+300 NHPGGPLTLTLV
-312 GHTPDAKY
+312 GHSPDAKY

-327 PYPAPTGK
+327 PYPADTG
-335 ADIPTDEPRR
+335 
-345 AMLTNA
+345 N
-351 TARGPSDAAT
+351 AAT
-361 RGLADATAWVLTKQR
+361 PSGDKGHAMQAEANARRLADATARVLTKQR
-376 QLFLEKWTLAPYPQ
+376 QLFLEKWTLAPYSLAPV
-390 LTPAKQLSLTPIRD
+390 PAQLSLTPIPD
-404 AAATL
+404 AAPTL
-409 SVIPAAPE
+409 QIAPASAAD
-417 QALKLAAQ
+417 ALQHASQPVLAA
-425 PQLATRGGQLLLEF
+425 RGSQLLLEF
-439 AIHTA
+439 AIHAAT
-444 SDDPAPLLVIQPP
+444 DDPVPLLVIQPP
-457 EQAGSP
+457 ERAGSP

-493 EGVAG
+493 EGIAG
-498 LTLRAGVPR
+498 LTLLAGVPR
-507 RLVLQVTIPRDA
+507 RLVLQITVPRDA
-519 PAGRYQGNIQLL
+519 PAGRYLGNIQLL

-561 EAPPYLSWLSPNPES
+561 EAPPYLNWLSPNPEA
-576 LQQQLAAASSCDLQR
+576 LQQQIATASRCDLQR
-591 LAKLGING
+591 LAKLGISG
-599 LSPALPQDEAGMRD
+599 LSPALPQDEAGMRE

-683 EMKRR
+683 EMKQR

-695 GHFNHPGQVA
+695 GHFNHPGQVG
-705 LLEEVEIAL
+705 LLAEVEIAL

-721 DKTDVEQVRQHKVT
+721 DKADVARVHQHKVT

-824 AALLLQ
+824 AALLLE
-830 RLREQVPTR
+830 RLRDQLPTR
-839 WQLAE
+839 WQVAE
-844 QLPISEWYRWRKEI
+844 QLPSAAWIQWRREI
-858 EQLAKHLKTL
+858 EQLAKQLKTL
-868 QTGANSSP
+868 QTGANSSS

>member
-1 MGRATFGKPHGHR
+1 M
-14 GGLATLLCG
+14 ATLLCG

-35 TQLPGPIMLPLTGTL
+35 TQLPAPIMLPLTGTQ

-57 SNVPWPVG
+57 TKVPWPVG
-65 SDDELVIEGHN
+65 SDDELVIEGNN
-76 PGTQPQ
+76 PSTQPQ

-118 DWRTSQPRSLALD
+118 DWRTSQPRPLALN

-155 PGLTLPEGTIALDLG
+155 HGLTLPEGTIALDLG

-181 AVSPGDPRLLGHPTP
+181 ALSPGDPRLLGHPTP

-259 WQPQTWLTQRY
+259 WQPQTWLKQRY

-327 PYPAPTGK
+327 PYPAP
-335 ADIPTDEPRR
+335 A
-345 AMLTNA
+345 
-351 TARGPSDAAT
+351 SQAAT
-361 RGLADATAWVLTKQR
+361 PSGDKGHAMHSDTPARGLADATDRVLTKQR

-390 LTPAKQLSLTPIRD
+390 LAPAKQLSLTPIRD

-439 AIHTA
+439 AIHAAT
-444 SDDPAPLLVIQPP
+444 DDPAPLLVIQPP

-463 LALTPY
+463 LTLTPY

-543 EVLPLTLPAASK
+543 EVLPLTLPVASK

-561 EAPPYLSWLSPNPES
+561 EAPPYLNWLSPNPEA
-576 LQQQLAAASSCDLQR
+576 LQQQLAAASRCDLQR

-695 GHFNHPGQVA
+695 GHFNHPGQVG

-721 DKTDVEQVRQHKVT
+721 DKADVERVRQHKVT

>member
-1 MGRATFGKPHGHR
+1 MSR
-14 GGLATLLCG
+14 GLWLVILLC
-23 CSLLYCASLFSA
+23 ANAAMA
-35 TQLPGPIMLPLTGTL
+35 TTRLEGLTPLPMTGNQ
-50 TPQRLNL
+50 TPQRLDL
-57 SNVPWPVG
+57 STHNWPIG

-76 PGTQPQ
+76 PSARPQ
-82 TLILRVD
+82 TLILRID
-89 DKASVNYRSRVNQE
+89 DEASVNYRSRVNLE
-103 RMVAPGPFTLRFALS
+103 RMVTPGPFTQRFALS
-118 DWRTSQPRSLALD
+118 EWRTSQPRALALD
-131 EITKIYLFMA
+131 KLTKLYLFMA
-141 DDAPPLTIKRWFWE
+141 DKAPSMTIHRWYWE

-170 AASAPRFTGFE
+170 AAAAPRFTGFE
-181 AVSPGDPRLLGHPTP
+181 PLSPGDPRLIGHPTP
-196 VLRPSGDALVRD
+196 ILRPSGDPLVRD

-214 GVRLEVAKGRYQ
+214 GVRLDLAKGRYQ

-259 WQPQTWLTQRY
+259 WQPQEWLTQRY

-312 GHTPDAKY
+312 GHSPDAKY

-327 PYPAPTGK
+327 PYPASTSNEALPNSGK
-335 ADIPTDEPRR
+335 DR
-345 AMLTNA
+345 AV
-351 TARGPSDAAT
+351 
-361 RGLADATAWVLTKQR
+361 LADATASVLTKQR
-376 QLFLEKWTLAPYPQ
+376 QLFLEKWTLAPYS
-390 LTPAKQLSLTPIRD
+390 PAPASQQLSLTPITD
-404 AAATL
+404 AAPTL
-409 SVIPAAPE
+409 QIAPLSAAD
-417 QALKLAAQ
+417 ALKQASQPVLAA
-425 PQLATRGGQLLLEF
+425 RGSLLLLEF
-439 AIHTA
+439 AIHAAT
-444 SDDPAPLLVIQPP
+444 DDPAPLLVIQPP

-469 YGQWHLVRP
+469 YGKWHLVRP

-493 EGVAG
+493 EGIAG
-498 LTLRAGVPR
+498 LTLLAGVPR
-507 RLVLQVTIPRDA
+507 RLVLQITVPRDA
-519 PAGRYQGNIQLL
+519 PAGRYLGNIQLL

-543 EVLPLTLPAASK
+543 EVLPLALPAASK

-561 EAPPYLSWLSPNPES
+561 EAPPYLNWLSPDPEA
-576 LQQQLAAASSCDLQR
+576 LKEQLAAASRCDLQR
-591 LAKLGING
+591 LAKLGITG
-599 LSPALPQDEAGMRD
+599 LSPALPQDEAGMREV
-613 IMGEA
+613 IGEA
-618 AGLGF
+618 VGLGF

-637 GDPASQLE
+637 NDPASQLD

-652 ALTASGLP
+652 GLTASGLP
-660 PLAWSLFDEPD
+660 PVAWSLFDEPD

-695 GHFNHPGQVA
+695 GHFNHPGQVG
-705 LLEEVEIAL
+705 LLAEVEIAL

-721 DKTDVEQVRQHKVT
+721 DKADVARVRQHKVT

-824 AALLLQ
+824 AALLLE
-830 RLREQVPTR
+830 RLRDQLPTR
-839 WQLAE
+839 WQVAE
-844 QLPISEWYRWRKEI
+844 QLSSAAWIRWRREI
-858 EQLAKHLKTL
+858 EQLAKGLKTL
-868 QTGANSSP
+868 QTGANSSS

>member
-1 MGRATFGKPHGHR
+1 MSR
-14 GGLATLLCG
+14 GLWLVILLC
-23 CSLLYCASLFSA
+23 ANVTMAA
-35 TQLPGPIMLPLTGTL
+35 TRLEGQTPLPLTGNQ
-50 TPQRLNL
+50 TPQRLDL
-57 SNVPWPVG
+57 STHNWPIG

-76 PGTQPQ
+76 PSSRPQ
-82 TLILRVD
+82 TLILRID
-89 DKASVNYRSRVNQE
+89 DEASLNYRSRVNLE
-103 RMVAPGPFTLRFALS
+103 RIVAPGPFIQRFTLS
-118 DWRTSQPRSLALD
+118 EWRTSQPRALALD
-131 EITKIYLFMA
+131 KLTKLYLFMA
-141 DDAPPLTIKRWFWE
+141 DNAPSMTIHRWYWE
-155 PGLTLPEGTIALDLG
+155 PGLTLPAGTIALDLG
-170 AASAPRFTGFE
+170 AAAAPRFTGFE
-181 AVSPGDPRLLGHPTP
+181 PLSPGDPRLIGHPTP
-196 VLRPSGDALVRD
+196 ILRPSGDALVRD

-214 GVRLEVAKGRYQ
+214 GVRLDLAKGRYQ

-259 WQPQTWLTQRY
+259 WQPQEWLTQRY

-300 NHPGGPLTITLV
+300 NHPGGPLTLTLV
-312 GHTPDAKY
+312 GHSPDAKY

-327 PYPAPTGK
+327 PYPVPTSKEALPNSG
-335 ADIPTDEPRR
+335 TGR
-345 AMLTNA
+345 AI
-351 TARGPSDAAT
+351 
-361 RGLADATAWVLTKQR
+361 LADATARVLTKQR
-376 QLFLEKWTLAPYPQ
+376 QLFLEKWTLAPYS
-390 LTPAKQLSLTPIRD
+390 PAPASQQLSLTPIPD
-404 AAATL
+404 AAPTL
-409 SVIPAAPE
+409 QIAPLSAADALQ
-417 QALKLAAQ
+417 QASQPVLAA
-425 PQLATRGGQLLLEF
+425 RGSQLLLEF
-439 AIHTA
+439 AIHAAT
-444 SDDPAPLLVIQPP
+444 DDPAPLLVIQPP

-469 YGQWHLVRP
+469 YGRWHLVRP
-478 QASGTLLAPSDQELV
+478 QASGTLLAPSDQEMV
-493 EGVAG
+493 EGIAG
-498 LTLRAGVPR
+498 LTLLAGVPR
-507 RLVLQVTIPRDA
+507 RLVLHITVPRDA
-519 PAGRYQGNIQLL
+519 PAGRYLGNIQLL

-561 EAPPYLSWLSPNPES
+561 EAPPYLNWLSPNPEA
-576 LQQQLAAASSCDLQR
+576 LKQQIAEASRCDLLR
-591 LAKLGING
+591 LAKLGISG
-599 LSPALPQDEAGMRD
+599 LSPALPQDEAGMRE
-613 IMGEA
+613 ILGEA
-618 AGLGF
+618 VGLGF

-637 GDPASQLE
+637 GDPASQLD

-695 GHFNHPGQVA
+695 GHFNHPGQVG
-705 LLEEVEIAL
+705 LLAEVEIAL

-721 DKTDVEQVRQHKVT
+721 DKADVARVRQHKVT

-818 ARYQVE
+818 ARYQVD
-824 AALLLQ
+824 AALLLE
-830 RLREQVPTR
+830 RLHEQLPTR
-839 WQLAE
+839 WQVAE
-844 QLPISEWYRWRKEI
+844 QLPSAAWIQWRREI
-858 EQLAKHLKTL
+858 EQLAKRLKTL
-868 QTGANSSP
+868 QTGANSSS

>member
-1 MGRATFGKPHGHR
+1 M
-14 GGLATLLCG
+14 ATLLCG

-35 TQLPGPIMLPLTGTL
+35 TQLPAPIMLPLTGTL

-57 SNVPWPVG
+57 TKVPWPVG

-76 PGTQPQ
+76 PSTQPQ

-118 DWRTSQPRSLALD
+118 DWRTSQPRPLALD

-155 PGLTLPEGTIALDLG
+155 PGLTLPTGTIALDLG

-259 WQPQTWLTQRY
+259 WQPQIWLTQRY

-300 NHPGGPLTITLV
+300 NHPGGPLTLTLV

-327 PYPAPTGK
+327 PYPVPTGK
-335 ADIPTDEPRR
+335 AATPSGDKGH
-345 AMLTNA
+345 AMH
-351 TARGPSDAAT
+351 SDTPA
-361 RGLADATAWVLTKQR
+361 RGLADATTRVLTKQR

-390 LTPAKQLSLTPIRD
+390 LAPAKQLSLTPIRD

-439 AIHTA
+439 AIHAAT
-444 SDDPAPLLVIQPP
+444 DDPAPLLVIQPP
-457 EQAGSP
+457 EHTDSR

-498 LTLRAGVPR
+498 LTLLAGVPR
-507 RLVLQVTIPRDA
+507 RLVLNITIPRDA

-561 EAPPYLSWLSPNPES
+561 EAPPYLNWLSPNPEA
-576 LQQQLAAASSCDLQR
+576 LQQQLAAASRCDLQR

-695 GHFNHPGQVA
+695 GHFNHPGQIG

-721 DKTDVEQVRQHKVT
+721 DKADVERVRQHKVT

-793 RLSHDLLLL
+793 RLSHELLLL

>member
-1 MGRATFGKPHGHR
+1 MSK
-14 GGLATLLCG
+14 GLWLVILLCG
-23 CSLLYCASLFSA
+23 HAAMA
-35 TQLPGPIMLPLTGTL
+35 TTRLEGQTPLPLTGNQ
-50 TPQRLNL
+50 TPQRLDL
-57 SNVPWPVG
+57 STHNWPIG

-76 PGTQPQ
+76 PSARPQ
-82 TLILRVD
+82 TLILRID
-89 DKASVNYRSRVNQE
+89 DQGSVNYRSRVNLE
-103 RMVAPGPFTLRFALS
+103 RIVAPGPFTLRFALS
-118 DWRTSQPRSLALD
+118 EWRTSQPRALALD
-131 EITKIYLFMA
+131 KLTKLYLFMA
-141 DDAPPLTIKRWFWE
+141 DNAPSMTIHRWYWE
-155 PGLTLPEGTIALDLG
+155 PGLTLPAGTIALDLG
-170 AASAPRFTGFE
+170 AAAAPRFTGFE
-181 AVSPGDPRLLGHPTP
+181 ALSPGDPRLIGHPTP
-196 VLRPSGDALVRD
+196 ILRPSGDALVRD

-214 GVRLEVAKGRYQ
+214 GVRLDLAKGRYQ

-259 WQPQTWLTQRY
+259 WQPQEWLTQRY

-312 GHTPDAKY
+312 GHSPDAKY

-327 PYPAPTGK
+327 PYPASTSNEALPNSGK
-335 ADIPTDEPRR
+335 DR
-345 AMLTNA
+345 AV
-351 TARGPSDAAT
+351 
-361 RGLADATAWVLTKQR
+361 LADATASVLTKQR
-376 QLFLEKWTLAPYPQ
+376 QLFLEKWTLAPYS
-390 LTPAKQLSLTPIRD
+390 PAPASQQLSLTPITD
-404 AAATL
+404 AAPTL
-409 SVIPAAPE
+409 QIAPLSAADALQ
-417 QALKLAAQ
+417 QASQPVLAA
-425 PQLATRGGQLLLEF
+425 RGSQLLLEF
-439 AIHTA
+439 AIHAAT
-444 SDDPAPLLVIQPP
+444 DDPAPLLVIQPP
-457 EQAGSP
+457 EQTGSP

-469 YGQWHLVRP
+469 YGKWHLVRP

-493 EGVAG
+493 EGIAG
-498 LTLRAGVPR
+498 LTLLAGVPR
-507 RLVLQVTIPRDA
+507 RLVLQMTVPRDA
-519 PAGRYQGNIQLL
+519 PAGRYLGNIQLL
-531 SQQQL
+531 SHQQL

-561 EAPPYLSWLSPNPES
+561 EAPPYLNWLSPNPEA
-576 LQQQLAAASSCDLQR
+576 LKEQIAAASRCDLQR
-591 LAKLGING
+591 LAKLGISG
-599 LSPALPQDEAGMRD
+599 LSPALPQDEAGMRE

-618 AGLGF
+618 VGLGF

-637 GDPASQLE
+637 NDPASQLD
-645 QWQARQQ
+645 QWQTRQQ

-677 ITTLAR
+677 ITSLAR

-688 DPAVIRA
+688 DPAVLRA
-695 GHFNHPGQVA
+695 GHFNHPGQA
-705 LLEEVEIAL
+705 GLLAEVEIAL

-721 DKTDVEQVRQHKVT
+721 DKADVARVRQHKVT

-824 AALLLQ
+824 AALLLE
-830 RLREQVPTR
+830 RLRDQLPTR
-839 WQLAE
+839 WQVAE
-844 QLPISEWYRWRKEI
+844 QLPSAAWIQWRREI
-858 EQLAKHLKTL
+858 EQLAKGLKTL
-868 QTGANSSP
+868 QTGANSSS

>member
-1 MGRATFGKPHGHR
+1 MSR
-14 GGLATLLCG
+14 GLWLVILLC
-23 CSLLYCASLFSA
+23 CHAAMAITRLERL
-35 TQLPGPIMLPLTGTL
+35 TPLPMSGNQ
-50 TPQRLNL
+50 TPQRLDL
-57 SNVPWPVG
+57 SPHSWPIG

-76 PGTQPQ
+76 PSAHPQ
-82 TLILRVD
+82 TLILRID
-89 DKASVNYRSRVNQE
+89 DEASVNYRSRVNLE
-103 RMVAPGPFTLRFALS
+103 RIVAPGPFTLRFALS
-118 DWRTSQPRSLALD
+118 EWRTSQPRALALD
-131 EITKIYLFMA
+131 KLTKLYLFMA
-141 DDAPPLTIKRWFWE
+141 DNAPSMTIHRWYWE
-155 PGLTLPEGTIALDLG
+155 PGLNLSASTIALDLG
-170 AASAPRFTGFE
+170 AAAAPRFTGFE
-181 AVSPGDPRLLGHPTP
+181 ALSPGDPRLIGHPTP
-196 VLRPSGDALVRD
+196 ILRPSGDALVRD

-259 WQPQTWLTQRY
+259 WQPQEWLTQRY

-312 GHTPDAKY
+312 GHSPDAKY

-327 PYPAPTGK
+327 PYPAPTSKEALPNSGK
-335 ADIPTDEPRR
+335 DR
-345 AMLTNA
+345 AI
-351 TARGPSDAAT
+351 
-361 RGLADATAWVLTKQR
+361 LADATAIVLAKQR
-376 QLFLEKWTLAPYPQ
+376 QLFLEKWTLAPYSP
-390 LTPAKQLSLTPIRD
+390 TPASQQLSLTPITD
-404 AAATL
+404 AAPTL
-409 SVIPAAPE
+409 QIAPLSAADALQ
-417 QALKLAAQ
+417 QASQPVLAA
-425 PQLATRGGQLLLEF
+425 RGSQLLLEF
-439 AIHTA
+439 AIHAAT
-444 SDDPAPLLVIQPP
+444 DDPAPLLVIQPP
-457 EQAGSP
+457 EQTGSP

-469 YGQWHLVRP
+469 YGKWHLVRP

-498 LTLRAGVPR
+498 LTLLADVPR
-507 RLVLQVTIPRDA
+507 RLVLQITIPRDA
-519 PAGRYQGNIQLL
+519 PAGRYLGNIQLL

-543 EVLPLTLPAASK
+543 EVLPLALPAASK

-561 EAPPYLSWLSPNPES
+561 EAPPYLNWLSPDPEA
-576 LQQQLAAASSCDLQR
+576 LKEQIATASRCDLQR
-591 LAKLGING
+591 LVKLGISG
-599 LSPALPQDEAGMRD
+599 LSPALPQDEAGMRE

-637 GDPASQLE
+637 NDAASQLD
-645 QWQARQQ
+645 QWQTRQQ
-652 ALTASGLP
+652 GLTASGLP

-677 ITTLAR
+677 ITSLAR

-695 GHFNHPGQVA
+695 GHFNHPGQVG

-721 DKTDVEQVRQHKVT
+721 DKADVARVRQHKVT

-767 TALPYD
+767 TSLPYD

-824 AALLLQ
+824 AALLLE
-830 RLREQVPTR
+830 RLRDQLPTR
-839 WQLAE
+839 WQVAE
-844 QLPISEWYRWRKEI
+844 QLPSAAWIQWRREI
-858 EQLAKHLKTL
+858 EQLAKGLKTL
-868 QTGANSSP
+868 QTGANSSS

>member
-1 MGRATFGKPHGHR
+1 MSR
-14 GGLATLLCG
+14 GLWLVILLC
-23 CSLLYCASLFSA
+23 ANVTMAA
-35 TQLPGPIMLPLTGTL
+35 TRLEGQTPLPLTGNQ
-50 TPQRLNL
+50 TPQRLDL
-57 SNVPWPVG
+57 STHNWPIG

-76 PGTQPQ
+76 PSARPQ
-82 TLILRVD
+82 TLILRID
-89 DKASVNYRSRVNQE
+89 DEASLNYRSRVNLE
-103 RMVAPGPFTLRFALS
+103 RIVAPGPFIQRFTLS
-118 DWRTSQPRSLALD
+118 EWRTSQPRALALD
-131 EITKIYLFMA
+131 KLTKLYLFMA
-141 DDAPPLTIKRWFWE
+141 DNAPSMTIHRWYWE
-155 PGLTLPEGTIALDLG
+155 PGLTLPAGTIALDLG
-170 AASAPRFTGFE
+170 AAAAPRFTGFE
-181 AVSPGDPRLLGHPTP
+181 PLSPGDPRLIGHPTP
-196 VLRPSGDALVRD
+196 ILRPSGDALVRD

-214 GVRLEVAKGRYQ
+214 GVRLDLAKGRYQ

-259 WQPQTWLTQRY
+259 WQPQEWLTQRY

-312 GHTPDAKY
+312 GHSPDAKY

-327 PYPAPTGK
+327 PYPAPTSKEALPDSGK
-335 ADIPTDEPRR
+335 DHAV
-345 AMLTNA
+345 
-351 TARGPSDAAT
+351 
-361 RGLADATAWVLTKQR
+361 LADATASVLTKQR
-376 QLFLEKWTLAPYPQ
+376 QLFLEKWTLAPYS
-390 LTPAKQLSLTPIRD
+390 PAPASQQLSLTPIAD
-404 AAATL
+404 AAPTL
-409 SVIPAAPE
+409 QIAPASTADAQQ
-417 QALKLAAQ
+417 QASQPVLAA
-425 PQLATRGGQLLLEF
+425 RGSQLLLEF
-439 AIHTA
+439 AIHAAT
-444 SDDPAPLLVIQPP
+444 DDPAPLLVIQPP

-469 YGQWHLVRP
+469 YGRWHLVRP
-478 QASGTLLAPSDQELV
+478 QASGTLLAPSDQEMV
-493 EGVAG
+493 EGIAG
-498 LTLRAGVPR
+498 LTLLADVPR
-507 RLVLQVTIPRDA
+507 RLVLHITVPRDA
-519 PAGRYQGNIQLL
+519 PAGRYLGNIQLL

-561 EAPPYLSWLSPNPES
+561 EAPPYLNWLSPNPEA
-576 LQQQLAAASSCDLQR
+576 LKQQIAEASRCDLLR
-591 LAKLGING
+591 LAKLGISG
-599 LSPALPQDEAGMRD
+599 LSPALPQDEAGMRE
-613 IMGEA
+613 ILGEA
-618 AGLGF
+618 VGLGF

-637 GDPASQLE
+637 GDPASQLD

-695 GHFNHPGQVA
+695 GHFNHPGQVG
-705 LLEEVEIAL
+705 LLAEVEIAL

-721 DKTDVEQVRQHKVT
+721 DKADVARVRQHKVT

-818 ARYQVE
+818 ARYQVD
-824 AALLLQ
+824 AALLLE
-830 RLREQVPTR
+830 RLHEQLPTR
-839 WQLAE
+839 WQVAE
-844 QLPISEWYRWRKEI
+844 QLPSAAWIQWRREI
-858 EQLAKHLKTL
+858 EQLAKRLKTL
-868 QTGANSSP
+868 QTGANSSS

>member
-1 MGRATFGKPHGHR
+1 
-14 GGLATLLCG
+14 
-23 CSLLYCASLFSA
+23 
-35 TQLPGPIMLPLTGTL
+35 MLPLTGTQ

-57 SNVPWPVG
+57 TKVPWPVG
-65 SDDELVIEGHN
+65 SDDELVIEGNN
-76 PGTQPQ
+76 PSTQPQ

-118 DWRTSQPRSLALD
+118 DWRTSQPRPLALN

-155 PGLTLPEGTIALDLG
+155 HGLTLPEGTIALDLG

-181 AVSPGDPRLLGHPTP
+181 ALSPGDPRLLGHPTP

-259 WQPQTWLTQRY
+259 WQPQTWLKQRY

-327 PYPAPTGK
+327 PYPAP
-335 ADIPTDEPRR
+335 A
-345 AMLTNA
+345 
-351 TARGPSDAAT
+351 SQAAT
-361 RGLADATAWVLTKQR
+361 PSGDKGHAMHSDTPARGLADATDRVLTKQR

-390 LTPAKQLSLTPIRD
+390 LAPAKQLSLTPIRD

-439 AIHTA
+439 AIHAAT
-444 SDDPAPLLVIQPP
+444 DDPAPLLVIQPP

-463 LALTPY
+463 LTLTPY

-543 EVLPLTLPAASK
+543 EVLPLTLPVASK

-561 EAPPYLSWLSPNPES
+561 EAPPYLNWLSPNPEA
-576 LQQQLAAASSCDLQR
+576 LQQQLAAASRCDLQR

-695 GHFNHPGQVA
+695 GHFNHPGQVG

-721 DKTDVEQVRQHKVT
+721 DKADVERVRQHKVT

>member
-1 MGRATFGKPHGHR
+1 MSR
-14 GGLATLLCG
+14 GLWLVILLC
-23 CSLLYCASLFSA
+23 ANAAMA
-35 TQLPGPIMLPLTGTL
+35 TTRLEGQTPLPMTGNQ
-50 TPQRLNL
+50 TPQRLDL
-57 SNVPWPVG
+57 STHNWPIG

-76 PGTQPQ
+76 PSARPQ
-82 TLILRVD
+82 TLILRID
-89 DKASVNYRSRVNQE
+89 DEASVNYRSRVNLE
-103 RMVAPGPFTLRFALS
+103 RMVTPGPFTQRFALS
-118 DWRTSQPRSLALD
+118 EWRTSQPRALALD
-131 EITKIYLFMA
+131 KLTKLYLFMA
-141 DDAPPLTIKRWFWE
+141 DNAPSMTIYRWYWE
-155 PGLTLPEGTIALDLG
+155 PGLTLPDGTIALDLG
-170 AASAPRFTGFE
+170 AAAAPRFTGFE
-181 AVSPGDPRLLGHPTP
+181 ALSPGDPRLIGHPTP
-196 VLRPSGDALVRD
+196 ILRPSGDALVRD

-214 GVRLEVAKGRYQ
+214 GVRLDLAKGRYQ

-242 PFERSVLVNG
+242 PFERSVLVND

-259 WQPQTWLTQRY
+259 WQPQEWLTQRY

-300 NHPGGPLTITLV
+300 NHPGGPITITLV
-312 GHTPDAKY
+312 GHSPDAKY

-327 PYPAPTGK
+327 PYPASPRKEALPNSGK
-335 ADIPTDEPRR
+335 DR
-345 AMLTNA
+345 AV
-351 TARGPSDAAT
+351 
-361 RGLADATAWVLTKQR
+361 LADATASVLTKQR
-376 QLFLEKWTLAPYPQ
+376 QLFLEKWTLAPYS
-390 LTPAKQLSLTPIRD
+390 PAPAAQQLSLTPITD
-404 AAATL
+404 AAPTL
-409 SVIPAAPE
+409 QIAPLSAAD
-417 QALKLAAQ
+417 ALQQAAQ
-425 PQLATRGGQLLLEF
+425 PVLAARGSQLLLEF
-439 AIHTA
+439 AIHAAT
-444 SDDPAPLLVIQPP
+444 DDPAPLLVIQPP

-469 YGQWHLVRP
+469 YGKWHLVRP

-493 EGVAG
+493 EGIAG
-498 LTLRAGVPR
+498 LTLLADVPR
-507 RLVLQVTIPRDA
+507 RLVLQITVPRDA
-519 PAGRYQGNIQLL
+519 PAGRYLGNIQLL

-561 EAPPYLSWLSPNPES
+561 EAPPYLNWLNPNPEA
-576 LQQQLAAASSCDLQR
+576 LKEQIAEASHCDLQR
-591 LAKLGING
+591 LAKLGISG
-599 LSPALPQDEAGMRD
+599 LSPALPQDEAGMQE

-637 GDPASQLE
+637 GDPANQLD

-695 GHFNHPGQVA
+695 GHFNHPGQVG
-705 LLEEVEIAL
+705 LLAEVEIAL

-721 DKTDVEQVRQHKVT
+721 DKADVARIRQHKVT

-811 LAWLEQE
+811 LTWLEQE
-818 ARYQVE
+818 ARYQVD
-824 AALLLQ
+824 AALLLE
-830 RLREQVPTR
+830 RLRDQLPTR
-839 WQLAE
+839 WQVAE
-844 QLPISEWYRWRKEI
+844 QLPSAAWIQWRREI
-858 EQLAKHLKTL
+858 EQLAKGLKTL
-868 QTGANSSP
+868 QTGANSSS

>member
-1 MGRATFGKPHGHR
+1 MSR
-14 GGLATLLCG
+14 GLWLVILLC
-23 CSLLYCASLFSA
+23 ANAAMAA
-35 TQLPGPIMLPLTGTL
+35 TRLEGPIPLPLTGNQ
-50 TPQRLNL
+50 TPQRLDL
-57 SNVPWPVG
+57 SGHSWPVG

-76 PGTQPQ
+76 PSSRPQ
-82 TLILRVD
+82 TLILRID
-89 DKASVNYRSRVNQE
+89 DEASVNYRSRVNLE
-103 RMVAPGPFTLRFALS
+103 RIVAPGPFTLRFALS
-118 DWRTSQPRSLALD
+118 EWRTSQPRALVL
-131 EITKIYLFMA
+131 EKLTKLYLFMA
-141 DDAPPLTIKRWFWE
+141 DNVPSLTIHRWHWE

-170 AASAPRFTGFE
+170 AAASPCFTGFE
-181 AVSPGDPRLLGHPTP
+181 ALSPGDPRLIGHPTP
-196 VLRPSGDALVRD
+196 ILRPSGDALVRD

-214 GVRLEVAKGRYQ
+214 GVRLDVTKGRYQ

-242 PFERSVLVNG
+242 PFERSMLVNG

-259 WQPQTWLTQRY
+259 WQPQEWLTQRY

-312 GHTPDAKY
+312 GHSPDAKY

-327 PYPAPTGK
+327 PSPAPTSKEALPNSGK
-335 ADIPTDEPRR
+335 DHAV
-345 AMLTNA
+345 
-351 TARGPSDAAT
+351 
-361 RGLADATAWVLTKQR
+361 LADATASVLTKQR
-376 QLFLEKWTLAPYPQ
+376 QLFLEKWTLAPYSPI
-390 LTPAKQLSLTPIRD
+390 PAPAPASQQLSLTPITD
-404 AAATL
+404 AAPTL
-409 SVIPAAPE
+409 QIAPLSAADALQ
-417 QALKLAAQ
+417 QASQPVLAA
-425 PQLATRGGQLLLEF
+425 RGSQLLLEF

-444 SDDPAPLLVIQPP
+444 TDDPAPLLVIQPP

-463 LALTPY
+463 LTLTPY
-469 YGQWHLVRP
+469 YGKWHLVRP
-478 QASGTLLAPSDQELV
+478 QASGTLLAPSDQELI

-498 LTLRAGVPR
+498 LTLLAGVPR
-507 RLVLQVTIPRDA
+507 RLVLQMTVPRDA
-519 PAGRYQGNIQLL
+519 PAGRYLGNIQLL

-561 EAPPYLSWLSPNPES
+561 EAPPYLNWLSPNPEA
-576 LQQQLAAASSCDLQR
+576 LKEQIAAASRCDLQR
-591 LAKLGING
+591 LAKLGISG
-599 LSPALPQDEAGMRD
+599 LSPALPQDEAGMRE

-637 GDPASQLE
+637 GDPASQLD

-652 ALTASGLP
+652 GLTASGLP

-695 GHFNHPGQVA
+695 GHFNHPGQVG
-705 LLEEVEIAL
+705 LLAEVEIAL

-721 DKTDVEQVRQHKVT
+721 DKADVARVRQHKVT

-824 AALLLQ
+824 AALLLE
-830 RLREQVPTR
+830 RLQDQLPTR
-839 WQLAE
+839 WQVAE
-844 QLPISEWYRWRKEI
+844 QLPSAAWIQWRREI
-858 EQLAKHLKTL
+858 EQLAKGLKTL
-868 QTGANSSP
+868 QTGANSSS